1 MPVGKS
7 PLGARRASLAC
18 VLIGILA
25 LAPNKADATPLNLAE
40 THPGDVTTHY
50 TFVQYSLDANPNTG
64 TLTAVGYPDQFDVH
78 NQNILFDGNNSF
90 SLTAT
95 INRSTG
101 ALVSGTVSISGDT
114 DGSPSYSGLLLQG
127 TLSQFGFPDL
137 GPNFGGGNIFEFVVH
152 VTSGALLT
160 PYYGSQTAGII
171 MNIAN
176 GSSSPSFTGAFTTPF
191 KNNGDSGVGG
201 SSDTFSM
208 TNPNVPEPSSLALL
222 GLGCIPLA
230 WRLRRRGRRLF

>member
-1 MPVGKS
+1 
-7 PLGARRASLAC
+7 
-18 VLIGILA
+18 LIGILA
-25 LAPNKADATPLNLAE
+25 LAPTNADAASLNLSE

-50 TFVQYSLDANPNTG
+50 TFVKYAFDGNPNTG

-78 NQNILFDGNNSF
+78 NQNILFDGGNSF
-90 SLTAT
+90 SLSAT

-127 TLSQFGFPDL
+127 TITQFGFPVP
-137 GPNFGGGNIFEFVVH
+137 GPSYGGGNIFEFVVD
-152 VTSGALLT
+152 VTGGALLA
-160 PYYGSQTAGII
+160 PYYSSHTAGII

-176 GSSSPSFTGAFTTPF
+176 GSSSPSFTGDFTTEF
-191 KNNGDSGVGG
+191 QNDGATGVGG

-208 TNPNVPEPSSLALL
+208 INPNVPEPSSLALL

-230 WRLRRRGRRLF
+230 WRLRRRGRHLI